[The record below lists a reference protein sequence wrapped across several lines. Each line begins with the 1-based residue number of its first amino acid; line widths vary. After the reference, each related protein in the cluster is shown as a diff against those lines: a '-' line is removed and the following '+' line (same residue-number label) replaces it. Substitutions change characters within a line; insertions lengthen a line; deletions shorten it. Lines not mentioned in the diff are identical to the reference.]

1 MREIILDTETTGLD
15 PKSGH
20 RIIEIGM
27 LEVKNKVLT
36 GNKFHFYINP
46 ERDVPME
53 AYKIHGISREFL
65 LDKPLFAEIVDDF
78 LSFIEGARLV
88 IHNAA
93 FDVKF
98 LNHELSLLEKPSI
111 EMNTVID
118 TLAIARKMFPGA
130 KINLNALC
138 KRFEIDNSSRNFHGA
153 LLDAELLY
161 EVYIELIGGRQ
172 NSFSIKAE
180 KKVESLN
187 LENEKESI
195 QTKILVILPSE
206 DEVISHQLLMEKIQ
220 DKI

>member
-15 PKSGH
+15 PKLGH

-46 ERDVPME
+46 ERDVPIDS
-53 AYKIHGISREFL
+53 YKIHGISREFL
-65 LDKPLFAEIVDDF
+65 LDKPLFSDIADDF
-78 LSFIEGARLV
+78 LSFIEGAKLV

-98 LNHELSLLEKPSI
+98 LNHELSLLSKPSI
-111 EMNTVID
+111 DMSTVID
-118 TLAIARKMFPGA
+118 TLAIARRMFPGA

-138 KRFEIDNSSRNFHGA
+138 KRFEIDNSSRKFHGA

-161 EVYIELIGGRQ
+161 EVYVELTGGRQ
-172 NSFSIKAE
+172 NSFSIKM
-180 KKVESLN
+180 
-187 LENEKESI
+187 NEKADKLI
-195 QTKILVILPSE
+195 QGHNHKAIDTNILVILPNE
-206 DEVISHQLLMEKIQ
+206 EEIAQHQKLMKRILL
-220 DKI
+220 